1 MTIKE
6 FKELV
11 LEAEKKGEINEN
23 SEVFILDEED
33 QVMSKLFN
41 SEDVL
46 TPFNFEKS
54 KDLLNKLCYFGSS
67 KTELIANI
75 VKDNKMLLS
84 QKFDGGIDCYCAEN
98 NEWYSFCIPCYKVKA
113 KEIE

>member
-1 MTIKE
+1 
-6 FKELV
+6 
-11 LEAEKKGEINEN
+11 
-23 SEVFILDEED
+23 
-33 QVMSKLFN
+33 MSKLFN

-54 KDLLNKLCYFGSS
+54 KDLLNRLCYFGSS

-75 VKDNKMLLS
+75 VKDNKMLLK
-84 QKFDGGIDCYCAEN
+84 QKFDGGVDCYCAEN
-98 NEWYSFCIPCYKVKA
+98 GEWYSFCIPCYKVKA

>member
-1 MTIKE
+1 
-6 FKELV
+6 
-11 LEAEKKGEINEN
+11 
-23 SEVFILDEED
+23 
-33 QVMSKLFN
+33 MSKLFY

-54 KDLLNKLCYFGSS
+54 KGLLNKLCYFGSS

-75 VKDNKMLLS
+75 VKDNKMVLK
-84 QKFDGGIDCYCAEN
+84 QKFDGGVDSYCAEDD
-98 NEWYSFCIPCYKVKA
+98 EWYSFCIPCDKVKA